1 MKKIFFSLILLF
13 SITLSYTQ
21 NLEEALSEKIT
32 ELNGAYKKSDLQQL
46 ANDFERI
53 ALSDKENWLAN

>member
-46 ANDFERI
+46 ANDF
-53 ALSDKENWLAN
+53 